1 MGEARLYLGGHAKAL
16 DINDDGKA
24 EVFARCGGGASTE
37 TVRVLT
43 FFECRM
49 ATLAEF
55 PGIRIGES
63 NR

>member
-1 MGEARLYLGGHAKAL
+1 MGKAQLYLEDQVKAL

-24 EVFARCGGGASTE
+24 EVFARWCGGASTE

>member
-1 MGEARLYLGGHAKAL
+1 MGKAQLYLEDHAKAL
-16 DINDDGKA
+16 DINDDSKA

-37 TVRVLT
+37 AVRVLT

-55 PGIRIGES
+55 PSIRIGES